1 MRAQD
6 IIRAVLEL
14 IDQDEQ
20 KDTELEVQYQDDE
33 PTSRFK
39 QIVAMLSNPT
49 SPEAMEPNGSLNG
62 PKHPADIRVKDS
74 SDYGS

>member
-39 QIVAMLSNPT
+39 QIVAMLSTPT

-62 PKHPADIRVKDS
+62 PKHPADIRVKDP
-74 SDYGS
+74 GV

>member
-62 PKHPADIRVKDS
+62 PKHPADLRVKDS